1 MHTKNIEIGRKSYN
15 SILFNNTQNERYGVY
30 IGTASTGLVRME
42 WAQARF
48 CQTIPCNWSYN
59 MATIPIPNCTPIGY
73 LVAEAQ
79 NAIVKAFL
87 EGNCEWLF
95 LIEED
100 NVLPPHTFLAMN
112 EYMRRKTVP
121 IISGLYFTKSV
132 PAEPMVYRGR
142 GNSYFSDWKLGDKV
156 WVDAV
161 PTGCVIIHRSIIEV
175 LWNESQE
182 YLAGT
187 NVWTRRVFHTPENV
201 KFDPEKGW
209 NNSSGTSDME
219 FCSRIIVDNIFEKAG
234 WPSFQKKKYPFMV
247 DTNIFVGHIDKMGI
261 NYPMPQDLKQ
271 FQPIIKPRRLDVRKR
286 REKAYV

>member
-1 MHTKNIEIGRKSYN
+1 
-15 SILFNNTQNERYGVY
+15 
-30 IGTASTGLVRME
+30 
-42 WAQARF
+42 
-48 CQTIPCNWSYN
+48 
-59 MATIPIPNCTPIGY
+59 
-73 LVAEAQ
+73 
-79 NAIVKAFL
+79 
-87 EGNCEWLF
+87 
-95 LIEED
+95 
-100 NVLPPHTFLAMN
+100 MN

-121 IISGLYFTKSV
+121 IISVLYFTKSV

-219 FCSRIIVDNIFEKAG
+219 FCS
-234 WPSFQKKKYPFMV
+234 
-247 DTNIFVGHIDKMGI
+247 
-261 NYPMPQDLKQ
+261 
-271 FQPIIKPRRLDVRKR
+271 
-286 REKAYV
+286 